1 MANNFVPFDMN
12 LSTESNPAASRS
24 QNHANKHD
32 SPGSLAASDA
42 SSRNSGNQ
50 RNKRA
55 MAVHTRGCWGAA
67 RREPAPRLRGRLG
80 ILRARQSHYL
90 APILLGF
97 LFLFPFA
104 SAASISDLTFSNAD
118 VPNLSTGVGD
128 LVAIDLNLP
137 SSSHHFS

>member
-1 MANNFVPFDMN
+1 MILLAALLLVM
-12 LSTESNPAASRS
+12 PAAATVEISETS
-24 QNHANKHD
+24 
-32 SPGSLAASDA
+32 
-42 SSRNSGNQ
+42 
-50 RNKRA
+50 
-55 MAVHTRGCWGAA
+55 
-67 RREPAPRLRGRLG
+67 EPWPCTLVDVGGPLVVNPHPRLRGRLG